1 MFAVGVHGAGPSAPG
16 SNPVETS
23 VIFPGS
29 DAIGL
34 ASPAKE
40 LGVARATVQYL
51 DAWTQQ
57 NAFPQVF
64 GAAGRVFHGQ
74 PNNVWFFCIE
84 KERFDVS
91 TFRRFGI
98 LMYRITDFCAQRIA
112 FLL

>member
-1 MFAVGVHGAGPSAPG
+1 MTRTCLSATRSSIPGLSFHSDRCCVAVGVHGAGPSAPG

-23 VIFPGS
+23 AIFPGS

-57 NAFPQVF
+57 NAFPQV
-64 GAAGRVFHGQ
+64 
-74 PNNVWFFCIE
+74 
-84 KERFDVS
+84 RFEN
-91 TFRRFGI
+91 I
-98 LMYRITDFCAQRIA
+98 
-112 FLL
+112 

>member
-57 NAFPQVF
+57 NAFPQVRFKILTQNEPNCSEF
-64 GAAGRVFHGQ
+64 GGD
-74 PNNVWFFCIE
+74 
-84 KERFDVS
+84 FD
-91 TFRRFGI
+91 
-98 LMYRITDFCAQRIA
+98 
-112 FLL
+112 